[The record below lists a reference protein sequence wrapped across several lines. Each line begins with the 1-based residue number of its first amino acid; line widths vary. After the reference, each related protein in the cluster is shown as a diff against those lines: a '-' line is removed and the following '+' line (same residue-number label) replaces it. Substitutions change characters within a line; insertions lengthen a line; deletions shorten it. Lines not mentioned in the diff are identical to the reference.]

1 MKQLVQGE
9 RKFIHCDRVR
19 YLSVPQYEGLG
30 IKEFIEEALRY
41 PQTRQYLPDE
51 EDFRRLPRQWIINL
65 AYTLVEKPFADWAHE
80 RIQARNQ
87 KLIDEQDLA
96 IDIDPDILRC
106 FQASTN
112 ISSKWP
118 ICKQAAHGF

>member
-30 IKEFIEEALRY
+30 IKEFIEEALRH
-41 PQTRQYLPDE
+41 PQTTHYLLDE
-51 EDFRRLPRQWIINL
+51 EDFRLLPRHWIITL
-65 AYTLVEKPFADWAHE
+65 AYTLFDKHFADLAHE

-87 KLIDEQDLA
+87 RLIDEQDLA

-112 ISSKWP
+112 ISSKSP
-118 ICKQAAHGF
+118 AHK